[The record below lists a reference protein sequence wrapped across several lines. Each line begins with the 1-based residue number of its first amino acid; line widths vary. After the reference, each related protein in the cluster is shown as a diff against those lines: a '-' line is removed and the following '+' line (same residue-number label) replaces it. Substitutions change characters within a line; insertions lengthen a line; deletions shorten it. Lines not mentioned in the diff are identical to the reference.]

1 MHPTRVPA
9 LGPRYWTA
17 LVLASVLGTNTG
29 DFAAHD
35 LGLGHVGGLLP
46 LAGLF
51 VVILLAERRT
61 RVSTEA
67 FYWAAI
73 LTLRTAATNLADF
86 ADHDLHLAPLLVLA
100 LLALT
105 LAALVLTDRTAF
117 SRSGGGGEVPTTDA
131 RYWAT
136 MLTAGVFGTAL
147 GDYLADDLGLAPGLA
162 ALLTLPIAAAL
173 IGLRRGAWWRT
184 KAAYWVTVLAVRT
197 AGTNGGD
204 WLASR
209 EGLGLGLAVA
219 TTLSACA
226 FCATLALWPRTAP
239 LLAERG
245 A

>member
-1 MHPTRVPA
+1 MHPTHVPS

-46 LAGLF
+46 LALLF
-51 VVILLAERRT
+51 AAVLFAERRS
-61 RVSTEA
+61 RASTEA

-86 ADHDLHLAPLLVLA
+86 ADHDLRLAPLLVLS
-100 LLALT
+100 LLAFAV
-105 LAALVLTDRTAF
+105 AALVLADRTAF
-117 SRSGGGGEVPTTDA
+117 SRSGAGEGPITDA

-162 ALLTLPIAAAL
+162 AVLTLPVAAAL
-173 IGLRRGAWWRT
+173 IALHRRAWWRT
-184 KAAYWVTVLAVRT
+184 KAVYWVTVLAVRT

-226 FCATLALWPRTAP
+226 FCAVLALWPRPSPA
-239 LLAERG
+239 LAERG

>member
-117 SRSGGGGEVPTTDA
+117 SRSGGGGEGPAVDA

-162 ALLTLPIAAAL
+162 ALLTLPVAAAI
-173 IGLRRGAWWRT
+173 IGLRRRAWWRA

-209 EGLGLGLAVA
+209 DGLGLGLAVA

-226 FCATLALWPRTAP
+226 FCATLALWPRPAP
-239 LLAERG
+239 ALAERG